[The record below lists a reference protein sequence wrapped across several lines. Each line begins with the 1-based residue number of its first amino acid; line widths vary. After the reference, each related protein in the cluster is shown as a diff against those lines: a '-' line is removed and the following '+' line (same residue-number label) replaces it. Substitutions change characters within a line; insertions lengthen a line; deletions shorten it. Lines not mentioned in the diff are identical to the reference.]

1 MMPPWR
7 RRASFDVTHHS
18 KKCLNRFGIDVGRK
32 GLDFSRFCSQVV
44 PIVNDAIGVGIT
56 ELPRGVATDTR
67 SPESIHLMSK
77 VSRGGVN
84 GWVFVAGSL
93 YRIKFEGGPHIRAFE

>member
-1 MMPPWR
+1 M
-7 RRASFDVTHHS
+7 
-18 KKCLNRFGIDVGRK
+18 
-32 GLDFSRFCSQVV
+32 
-44 PIVNDAIGVGIT
+44 NDAIGVGIT

-67 SPESIHLMSK
+67 SPESHPSDVK
-77 VSRGGVN
+77 GFPRGVN